1 MIVVNWYKKY
11 YSRNDIYDF
20 TLSQIEEY
28 SRKGKQEG
36 HVDLKEIQQIDGVC
50 VSTQQ
55 IINVEGGDILHAIK
69 NDEESFK
76 SFGKLFFYH
85 RA

>member
-1 MIVVNWYKKY
+1 M
-11 YSRNDIYDF
+11 
-20 TLSQIEEY
+20 
-28 SRKGKQEG
+28 
-36 HVDLKEIQQIDGVC
+36 DLKEIQQIDGVC

-76 SFGKLFFYH
+76 SFGEAYFSIIEHNFVKTNTLLCFVEECLTIEQNY
-85 RA
+85 